1 MIHSLADVQ
10 SKNIG
15 KNTIV
20 WQYSVILSGA
30 EIGEN
35 CNINCHTFI
44 ENDVII
50 GDNVTV
56 KSGVYIWDGIVIHNN
71 VFIGPNVTF
80 TNDKYPKSKVYPTEF
95 QNTIIH
101 NGVSIG
107 AAAIIMGGINIGENA
122 LVAAGSL
129 VTKNVPANTLV
140 KGSPAKVVAYLDKN
154 GNKLVW
160 NGKCYVSNSG
170 DKYDFEEIKI

>member
-10 SKNIG
+10 SKKIG
-15 KNTIV
+15 KNTFV

-44 ENDVII
+44 ENDVVI

-56 KSGVYIWDGIVIHNN
+56 KSGVYIWDGIIIHND

-80 TNDKYPKSKVYPTEF
+80 TNDKYPKSKVYQTEF

-101 NGVSIG
+101 NGASIG
-107 AAAIIMGGINIGENA
+107 AAAIILGGVTIGKNA
-122 LVAAGSL
+122 LVAAGAL

-170 DKYDFEEIKI
+170 EEYYFEEIKL

>member
-15 KNTIV
+15 KNTFV

-30 EIGEN
+30 EIGVN

-56 KSGVYIWDGIVIHNN
+56 KSGVYIWDGIVIRNN

-101 NGVSIG
+101 NGASIG
-107 AAAIIMGGINIGENA
+107 AAAIIMGGVTIGENA
-122 LVAAGSL
+122 LVAAGSI

-140 KGSPAKVVAYLDKN
+140 KGSPAKVVAYLDRN

-170 DKYDFEEIKI
+170 EEYDFEEIKL